1 MNPRRTVARNRALV
15 SLFVP
20 ALVAACYTAPYTAQ
34 GSDST
39 IGGTTPSEIQPLRR
53 LSKAEYGNAVYGI
66 VDGFLPAADAT
77 AARNALAPVLARV
90 PNDTPIAADGATHG
104 GYESLDQA
112 VDQTLVNAQYTV
124 ALAAAKELTGTPAR
138 LTAFAGTCATD
149 ADVTNDAT
157 CIDGLVRRL
166 GERALRRPLTAEDI
180 AFYSAIPKGKVTGPD
195 LADLVTVLLMA
206 PRFVYAVES
215 GSDPAALDAPL
226 DVWELASRLSFF
238 LWREPPDEALRG
250 AAASGALL
258 TEAGYAA
265 QVERLFADARS
276 RRSLDAFST
285 GWLWL
290 ANIPAL
296 DARNG
301 TAVYDTFA
309 GGDAPGPEFRG
320 HVIQETLDAVAEN
333 VARGGTLSDL
343 LRDRRSYATTPDVA
357 KLYGVPVRAAG
368 AEAPVIPDPARV
380 GLLTRLAFL
389 VSASANTRPI
399 MKGVFVRRGL
409 LCDPIPLPPAA
420 AMMTKVELKPDATTR
435 QVVEQL
441 TEQKDSVCVNCH
453 QMLIN
458 PLGFTTEAFD
468 ALGRTRAFQT
478 LFDEHGVKVGQRPIL
493 TSGTPRIDEEDLRT
507 TQNVSDVSE
516 LIASSGK
523 LETCFA
529 RQYFRFAWGRK
540 EGASDS
546 PLLSDLAALAKS
558 GKPLGSV
565 LKQLVLR
572 PEFRRR
578 TFATAQGAR

>member
-1 MNPRRTVARNRALV
+1 MNPRPRNARLLGALA
-15 SLFVP
+15 P
-20 ALVAACYTAPYTAQ
+20 ALLAACYTAPYTAQ
-34 GSDST
+34 ENDPGIAGSA
-39 IGGTTPSEIQPLRR
+39 PSEIQPLRR
-53 LSKAEYGNAVYGI
+53 LSKAEYGNAVYAI

-77 AARNALAPVLARV
+77 AARAALAPVIARV

-138 LTAFAGTCATD
+138 LTAVAGTCATD
-149 ADVTNDAT
+149 GDVTNDAA
-157 CIDGLVRRL
+157 CIEGLVKRL
-166 GERALRRPLTAEDI
+166 GERVLRRPLTAEDI
-180 AFYSAIPKGKVTGPD
+180 AFYSAIPKGKVTGAD
-195 LADLVTVLLMA
+195 LGDLVTVFLLA

-215 GSDPAALDAPL
+215 GTDPAATDAPL
-226 DVWELASRLSFF
+226 DAWELAARLSFF
-238 LWREPPDEALRG
+238 LWREPPDEALRA

-265 QVERLFADARS
+265 QVERLFADGRA

-301 TAVYDTFA
+301 TPVYDTFA
-309 GGDAPGPEFRG
+309 GSDAPGPEFRG

-333 VARGGTLSDL
+333 VARGGSLSDL
-343 LRDRRSYATTPDVA
+343 LRDRRSYATTADVA
-357 KLYGVPVRAAG
+357 KLYGAPVRAPG
-368 AEAPVIPDPARV
+368 AEAPLIPDPARV

-389 VSASANTRPI
+389 VSGSANTRPI

-409 LCDPIPLPPAA
+409 LCDPIPPPPAA

-441 TEQKDSVCVNCH
+441 TEQKESVCVNCH

-458 PLGFTTEAFD
+458 PLGFTTENFD
-468 ALGRTRAFQT
+468 ALGRTRTFQT

-493 TSGTPRIDEEDLRT
+493 TSTTPRIDEEDLRT
-507 TQNVSDVSE
+507 TQNAGEVSE

-523 LETCFA
+523 FESCFA

-540 EGASDS
+540 EGAQDVA
-546 PLLSDLAALAKS
+546 LLNDLASLAKG
-558 GKPLGSV
+558 GKPLAAV

-578 TFATAQGAR
+578 TFPTAQGAR